1 MKVRGVVEAAGDRCG
16 PLPPAG
22 AAMTS
27 SATWDPWGQV
37 LASAGPAVQVGYQ
50 GQWTDPI
57 TGQVSMGARFYR
69 PPAGGFINQDTDT
82 GEEGG
87 PAVTDN
93 LHAYAHDNPVTL
105 TDVSGHSPSRTSG
118 SSGGIS

>member
-50 GQWTDPI
+50 GQGTDPI

-69 PPAGGFINQDTDT
+69 PPAGGFINQDTDPR
-82 GEEGG
+82 EEGG
-87 PAVTDN
+87 PAGPHN
-93 LHAYAHDNPVTL
+93 LHASAPDNPATL
-105 TDVSGHSPSRTSG
+105 TALSRPPPHPTRG
-118 SSGGIS
+118 CRG